1 LKPYGKGGA
10 AGLSLSL
17 GELAK
22 SFKLGETLADFS
34 LQIDAAQTMLTAG
47 RRQGDVHRF
56 CPM

>member
-1 LKPYGKGGA
+1 
-10 AGLSLSL
+10 LSLSL

-22 SFKLGETLADFS
+22 SFRLVGTLADFS